1 MRNFDIYWVRF
12 EYEDRDGYKVR
23 PALILNKNILQ
34 VAKITKNLDRTES
47 PYYIIYDWRAA
58 GLSCPS
64 LIRIDQTVEVQPT
77 ELGRYIGHLAER
89 DAATLKALLDKD
101 ILEESDLK
109 ILNRFV

>member
-23 PALILNKNILQ
+23 PALILDKNIIQ

-64 LIRIDQTVEVQPT
+64 LIRIDQTVNVQT
-77 ELGRYIGHLAER
+77 AELGRYIGHLAER
-89 DAATLKALLDKD
+89 DVTALKDLLERD

-109 ILNRFV
+109 ILNRFI